1 MIARYVWFC
10 GSTKVAERLEIP
22 LSIIAAARSLPY
34 DLDRYFV
41 PHPSAM
47 QVPIAALVLT
57 RFRSDGATS
66 AVHIMRQAFAGAHPR
81 REPISIAPWT
91 LGRYLVLDGNSTVA
105 IATAAAWPA
114 ISAIFVAPKHLP
126 SAHGE

>member
-1 MIARYVWFC
+1 MIRRYVWLR

-57 RFRSDGATS
+57 RFRPDGAAS
-66 AVHIMRQAFAGAHPR
+66 AVNIMRQAFAGAHPR

-91 LGRYLVLDGNSTVA
+91 LGRYLVLDGNSTVT

-114 ISAIFVAPKHLP
+114 ISAVLAAPEHLLCG
-126 SAHGE
+126 HGE